1 MKWAKE
7 QTGVD
12 SNDECLV
19 LFCSTYFGLCL
30 VGATIFYWNLKMK
43 MDLVCM
49 YANHACLS
57 EKYWWRS
64 CRTLHVKHREV
75 LPHTFGYIS

>member
-1 MKWAKE
+1 
-7 QTGVD
+7 
-12 SNDECLV
+12 
-19 LFCSTYFGLCL
+19 
-30 VGATIFYWNLKMK
+30 MK

-49 YANHACLS
+49 HGNYAKYLVNHSDTHGVGGNSHACLS

>member
-1 MKWAKE
+1 
-7 QTGVD
+7 
-12 SNDECLV
+12 
-19 LFCSTYFGLCL
+19 
-30 VGATIFYWNLKMK
+30 
-43 MDLVCM
+43 M
-49 YANHACLS
+49 YANYAKYLVTHSDTHGVGGNSHACLS